1 MQSRISV
8 VMSSSLMDGG
18 SNNVLVIFTDFARLA
33 SFHAAPA
40 GAANPHRSWDLVG
53 WYRSVS
59 LVLLEQDLVDDN
71 FKSCA

>member
-18 SNNVLVIFTDFARLA
+18 SNNVLVIFTGFARLA

-40 GAANPHRSWDLVG
+40 GAANPHRSWDLVAQMVQECLA
-53 WYRSVS
+53 RFVRTRFSR
-59 LVLLEQDLVDDN
+59 
-71 FKSCA
+71 